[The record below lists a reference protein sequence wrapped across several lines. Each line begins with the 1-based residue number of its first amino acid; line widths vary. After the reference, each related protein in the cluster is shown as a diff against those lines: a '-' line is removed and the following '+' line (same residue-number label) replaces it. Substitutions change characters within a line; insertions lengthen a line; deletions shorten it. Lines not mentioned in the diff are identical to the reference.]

1 MPNAVAPTQLT
12 ILYEG
17 AVNVYDGVPP
27 EKAQAIMLIAAAAA
41 TTAANGP
48 SKVRRTDTASMAT
61 ATVLT
66 RSLSLQIPPAN
77 YELLSGIRLLAE
89 LPIAR
94 RHSLQCLLVKHRD
107 RLASKTPFASAKP
120 SEGMEMDS
128 GAKLA

>member
-1 MPNAVAPTQLT
+1 MPAMPNAVAPTQLT

-77 YELLSGIRLLAE
+77 YELVGVLSRLHWLACDH
-89 LPIAR
+89 AK
-94 RHSLQCLLVKHRD
+94 VV
-107 RLASKTPFASAKP
+107 PFFP
-120 SEGMEMDS
+120 P
-128 GAKLA
+128 